1 MSKHQTQSIKTA
13 PYQIHAVSLEGLVS
27 GSELIEFLRVEVP
40 YGEAYGRI
48 PFARV
53 LYAFNGIEQEKAVP
67 IDLDKG
73 AFSDSSF
80 ENVFEDEALERTF
93 REIAPTVFR
102 NAGPQIVEA
111 VSKSIFPDNIHK
123 FEQ

>member
-1 MSKHQTQSIKTA
+1 M
-13 PYQIHAVSLEGLVS
+13 
-27 GSELIEFLRVEVP
+27 RVEIP

-80 ENVFEDEALERTF
+80 ENVFEDETLERTF

-102 NAGPQIVEA
+102 NAVPQIIEA
-111 VSKSIFPDNIHK
+111 VSKASLSRSYS
-123 FEQ
+123 

>member
-1 MSKHQTQSIKTA
+1 MSKHQTQIIKTA
-13 PYQIHAVSLEGLVS
+13 PYQIHTISLKELVS
-27 GSELIEFLRVEVP
+27 SNKLIEFLRVEVP

-53 LYAFNGIEQEKAVP
+53 LYTFNGIKQEKAVP

-80 ENVFEDEALERTF
+80 ENVFEDEVLERTF
-93 REIAPTVFR
+93 REIAPTVFQ
-102 NAGPQIVEA
+102 NAAPQIIEA
-111 VSKSIFPDNIHK
+111 VSKVALSG
-123 FEQ
+123 

>member
-13 PYQIHAVSLEGLVS
+13 PYQIHAVSLKGLIS
-27 GSELIEFLRVEVP
+27 DSELIEFLRVEIP

-53 LYAFNGIEQEKAVP
+53 FYAFNGIEQKKAVP

-80 ENVFEDEALERTF
+80 ENVFEDEALEKTF
-93 REIAPTVFR
+93 QEIAPTVFR

-111 VSKSIFPDNIHK
+111 VSKVAIRIQNA
-123 FEQ
+123 

>member
-1 MSKHQTQSIKTA
+1 MSKPQTQSIKTA
-13 PYQIHAVSLEGLVS
+13 PYQIHAISLKGLVS
-27 GSELIEFLRVEVP
+27 DSELIEFLRVEVP

-53 LYAFNGIEQEKAVP
+53 FYAFNGIEQKKAVP

-80 ENVFEDEALERTF
+80 ENVFEDESLERTF
-93 REIAPTVFR
+93 QEIAPTVFR
-102 NAGPQIVEA
+102 NAVPQIVEA
-111 VSKSIFPDNIHK
+111 VSKIALSG
-123 FEQ
+123 QYS